1 MHRLPLAFAAL
12 LLSLAPA
19 AADAVVGRAS
29 VVDGDTL
36 DIRGT
41 RIRLHGVDAPESAQ
55 TCRDANGQAWRC
67 GQQAALALAD
77 HIGSAN
83 VSCEQKDVDRYK
95 RVVAVCSAGGED
107 LNAWLVQH
115 GYALAYRQYA
125 KDYVDEEDSARR
137 ARRGVW
143 AGAFTPPWDWRKSK
157 REGGAPRD
165 GSAAGEGGT
174 AAGDDRARP
183 HAAAP
188 DKSASRGK
196 KDCRIKG
203 NISARGE
210 RIFHEPGSRAYDKT
224 QLDEASGE
232 RWFCSA
238 ADAIAAGWRAPRG

>member
-1 MHRLPLAFAAL
+1 MNRISLALAAL
-12 LLSLAPA
+12 LLSSTPTL
-19 AADAVVGRAS
+19 ADAVVGRAS
-29 VVDGDTL
+29 IVDGDTL

-55 TCRDANGQAWRC
+55 TCRDASGKAWRC

-77 HIGSAN
+77 HIGAAS

-95 RVVAVCSAGGED
+95 RIVAVCSAGGED

-115 GYALAYRQYA
+115 GYALAYRQYGT
-125 KDYVDEEDSARR
+125 DYVDEEDAARR

-143 AGAFTPPWDWRKSK
+143 AGAFTPPWDWRKAK
-157 REGGAPRD
+157 RD
-165 GSAAGEGGT
+165 GTAAAGEG
-174 AAGDDRARP
+174 
-183 HAAAP
+183 AAP
-188 DKSASRGK
+188 QAAPAPDRKTADSGK

-210 RIFHEPGSRAYDKT
+210 RIFHAPGSRSYDGT
-224 QLDEASGE
+224 QVNEAAGE

-238 ADAIAAGWRAPRG
+238 AEAVAAGWRAPRG